1 MRRPAGA
8 EEMPMMSIILNGFV
22 GLTMLVTVGLFAA
35 TLVAAFGE
43 R

>member
-1 MRRPAGA
+1 MRHPAGA
-8 EEMPMMSIILNGFV
+8 EEIPMSVILNGFV

>member
-1 MRRPAGA
+1 MTVV
-8 EEMPMMSIILNGFV
+8 LNGFV